1 MRPSL
6 AKKSKLDSRKSITD
20 KIPEEADVVAAVA
33 TEVTDLKVNAEAV
46 EVAVAVIVPKVSAV
60 NVPKVKNVEAENE
73 VAVVATVVAVVDVAE
88 ATDHEL
94 PFLMVK
100 TDPLLNVL
108 NAVEDVKDTK
118 ADPVRNMKVSIV
130 VMAQAVAD
138 AETERTG
145 TIELLSLRKATP
157 PQLKAKLPKRSPN
170 ASEESASPEKRSR
183 LNPQLKRKKS
193 ASL

>member
-1 MRPSL
+1 MHPSL

-46 EVAVAVIVPKVSAV
+46 EVAVAVIAPKVSAV

-73 VAVVATVVAVVDVAE
+73 AAVVVTVVAVVDVAE

-94 PFLMVK
+94 PFPMVK
-100 TDPLLNVL
+100 MGPLLNVL

-118 ADPVRNMKVSIV
+118 ADPVRNTKASIV

-145 TIELLSLRKATP
+145 MIELLSLRIATP

-170 ASEESASPEKRSR
+170 ASEESASPERRSR